1 MSKNLIQLYR
11 DIQRV
16 KETEQV
22 LAIKQEILQLLN
34 DQLKVNVLGTV
45 NIADVV
51 GFESVE
57 SYLDHA
63 RQLIALS
70 KK

>member
-1 MSKNLIQLYR
+1 MIKIDHMSKNLIQLYR
-11 DIQRV
+11 DIQSV

-22 LAIKQEILQLLN
+22 LEIKQEIIQLLN
-34 DQLKVNVLGTV
+34 DQLKVNVLETV

-57 SYLDHA
+57 
-63 RQLIALS
+63 
-70 KK
+70 K

>member
-11 DIQRV
+11 DIQSV

-22 LAIKQEILQLLN
+22 LEIKQEIIQLLN
-34 DQLKVNVLGTV
+34 DQLKVNVLETV

-57 SYLDHA
+57 
-63 RQLIALS
+63 
-70 KK
+70 K